1 MANAL
6 SFYGQRRF
14 GSRPK
19 STPLH
24 GSVCAAVCVCVCVV
38 CCCCAVRLARLPC
51 ALFYRCWQQTPSKQ
65 NNNKTSQKA
74 LEMPNELASPRP
86 WPRPPFA

>member
-1 MANAL
+1 MHHFVVKMAKTL
-6 SFYGQRRF
+6 SFYGQRLF

-19 STPLH
+19 IISCCFRPSFACLFV
-24 GSVCAAVCVCVCVV
+24 GSF
-38 CCCCAVRLARLPC
+38 ARLLC
-51 ALFYRCWQQTPSKQ
+51 ILFYRCWQPDRRQTENQ

-74 LEMPNELASPRP
+74 LEMPNELS